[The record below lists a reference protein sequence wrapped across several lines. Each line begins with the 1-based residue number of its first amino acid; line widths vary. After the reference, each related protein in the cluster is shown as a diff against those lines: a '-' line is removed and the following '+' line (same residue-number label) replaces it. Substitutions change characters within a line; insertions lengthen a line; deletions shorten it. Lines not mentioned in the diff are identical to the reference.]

1 MRFQNSNSLGLF
13 FATFV
18 VMKWITLFLTGMILC
33 LNAAISTA
41 AKTSTE
47 FEVHM
52 ENDFSVVSNHITGPG
67 QSQSYLTPGVNYL
80 EVLSVHGGGTAGD
93 LGYRFNL
100 GGKLT
105 DDENFDTSQY
115 SLTHFNVSLDTA
127 DQRFSVGD
135 ILPFFSDYSLSSALK
150 GASYEYRADPSLW
163 VPEITMLYG
172 QALPRWDGF
181 WGGSETE
188 VVSRQVYGARAMYRF
203 PFSLKAGI
211 NVVGS
216 RDSDPA
222 ARGTAM
228 YDNTACAV
236 DFHYQPASGLIFAGE
251 SAFNETRVE
260 SRNQEIEEDLD
271 GYALRLRGEKP
282 GPLLGCSLEYERV
295 SPEFDNPLG
304 SALSDREKL
313 KFAGQ
318 YRFNKKTQAYMNF
331 LWFRDNLA
339 DQKLAGRTDVW
350 RPEVGIACKNLFQ
363 RPHAL
368 TRISYRKEI
377 ADRESEKLERD
388 DRFKINYRDSFGM
401 IETNSSIGINL
412 RNHANETEDNAEYIY
427 NTTLGSQISL
437 LGASFKPNL
446 SLGGWTLKEELSI
459 DEDRGRQYAVGLGID
474 LPFYRISS
482 SMSVGVNE
490 LEIAEGDDSVKS
502 FGHFDLSWQPAPLS
516 PLNEMMLYLKGLY
529 NDFSFSTHT
538 EDFREE
544 KIMAGIKIKY

>member
-1 MRFQNSNSLGLF
+1 M
-13 FATFV
+13 V
-18 VMKWITLFLTGMILC
+18 LC
-33 LNAAISTA
+33 LNVAISPA
-41 AKTSTE
+41 AKTNSD

-67 QSQSYLTPGVNYL
+67 QSQSYLTRGVNYL
-80 EVLSVHGGGTAGD
+80 EALSVHGGGKAGD
-93 LGYRFNL
+93 LAYRFNV

-105 DDENFDTSQY
+105 DDENLDTNQY
-115 SLTHFNVSLDTA
+115 SLTHFNVSFDTME
-127 DQRFSVGD
+127 QRFAVGD
-135 ILPFFSDYSLSSALK
+135 ILPFFSDYSLSSPLK
-150 GASYEYRADPSLW
+150 GASYEYIADHSLW
-163 VPEITMLYG
+163 VPQITMLYG
-172 QALPRWDGF
+172 HSLPRWNGF
-181 WGGSETE
+181 WGGAEEE
-188 VVSRQVYGARAMYRF
+188 VLNRQVYGARAMYHL

-216 RDSDPA
+216 QDSDPKA
-222 ARGTAM
+222 PGTAM

-236 DFHYQPASGLIFAGE
+236 DFHYQPAPGLSFAGE
-251 SAFNETRVE
+251 SAFNATRVE
-260 SRNQEIEEDLD
+260 SQNQEVEEDLD
-271 GYALRLRGEKP
+271 GYALRFRGERQ
-282 GPLLGCSLEYERV
+282 GHLLRIALEYERV

-318 YRFNKKTQAYMNF
+318 YRFNQKIQAYMNF

-377 ADRESEKLERD
+377 ADCDSEKLERD
-388 DRFKINYRDSFGM
+388 DRFKINYRDSFGI
-401 IETNSSIGINL
+401 IETNSSLGINL
-412 RNHANETEDNAEYIY
+412 RNHANAAQDNAEYIY
-427 NTTLGSQISL
+427 NTSLGSQLSL
-437 LGASFKPNL
+437 LGASLKPNL
-446 SLGGWTLKEELSI
+446 SLGGWTLKEELST
-459 DEDRGRQYAVGLGID
+459 DEDRGRQYALGLGID
-474 LPFYRISS
+474 LPFYRITGA
-482 SMSVGVNE
+482 MSVGVNE

-502 FGHFDLSWQPAPLS
+502 FGHFDISWQPAPLS

-529 NDFSFSTHT
+529 NDFSFSTRT

-544 KIMAGIKIKY
+544 KIMAGMKIKY